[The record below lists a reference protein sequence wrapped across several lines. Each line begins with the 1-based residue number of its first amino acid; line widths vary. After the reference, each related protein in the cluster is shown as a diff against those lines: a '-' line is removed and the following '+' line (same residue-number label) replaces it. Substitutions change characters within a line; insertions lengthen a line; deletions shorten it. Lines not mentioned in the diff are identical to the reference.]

1 MLKDKGNKDELK
13 LKNIVIKNAVGNPIV
28 RRDLLKLVSVDGE
41 RSCFVS
47 GDLLKHVSMDDER
60 SSTSPLS
67 VFVWSRTQSEI
78 QSSEGVSPS
87 SQGLRVRRF
96 LVWHLCL

>member
-41 RSCFVS
+41 RLCIVRRDILKLVS
-47 GDLLKHVSMDDER
+47 VDSGCPHCHCLYLYGQER
-60 SSTSPLS
+60 SLKSHH
-67 VFVWSRTQSEI
+67 RKGI
-78 QSSEGVSPS
+78 RKAHGD
-87 SQGLRVRRF
+87 
-96 LVWHLCL
+96 